1 MNYSESKK
9 TANKY
14 REDYLLSVN
23 RMICKRRK
31 ELSDKRELLNR
42 HIIENSE
49 KYRKSLIDMLGWPLT
64 ENVRAPLS
72 VREEL
77 IAKENGV
84 SILRVQFEI
93 FKDFYWYGVL
103 FKNTD
108 AGHPLVIAQHGGLG
122 TPELCSG
129 MLDGGSANYNDMVE
143 RILDRGVHVFAPQML
158 LWDKKTYGIKY
169 DRAKT
174 DAELKQVGGSI
185 SALEIYC
192 LRCCISYFEKV
203 DYVERGK
210 IGMAGMSYGGFYAL
224 YTAAI
229 DTRIKAV
236 ISGSFFNDRYK
247 YSWVDWTWF
256 NSGEK
261 FGDAEVA
268 LLTYPRKL
276 WISAGTNDDVF
287 NIESSRKE
295 RKRLMDMCERNAID
309 TYWLSFT
316 EAEAVHEFCTTDK
329 DIDDFIAE
337 LR

>member
-1 MNYSESKK
+1 MNYSESEK

-42 HIIENSE
+42 QIIENSE
-49 KYRKSLIDMLGWPLT
+49 KSRKGLIDMLGWPLT
-64 ENVRAPLS
+64 EDVRAPLS
-72 VREEL
+72 VKEEF

-108 AGHPLVIAQHGGLG
+108 AGRPLVIAQHGGLG

-129 MLDGGSANYNDMVE
+129 MLDGGSANYNDMTE

-158 LWDKKTYGIKY
+158 LWDKETYGIKY

-224 YTAAI
+224 YASAV
-229 DTRIKAV
+229 DTRIKSV

-268 LLTYPRKL
+268 LLIYPRKL
-276 WISAGTNDDVF
+276 RISVGTNDDVF
-287 NIESSRKE
+287 NIESARKE
-295 RKRLMDMCERNAID
+295 RKRLMDICERNGID
-309 TYWLSFT
+309 TDWVSFT
-316 EAEAVHEFCTTDK
+316 EAEAAHEFCTTDK

-337 LR
+337 LC